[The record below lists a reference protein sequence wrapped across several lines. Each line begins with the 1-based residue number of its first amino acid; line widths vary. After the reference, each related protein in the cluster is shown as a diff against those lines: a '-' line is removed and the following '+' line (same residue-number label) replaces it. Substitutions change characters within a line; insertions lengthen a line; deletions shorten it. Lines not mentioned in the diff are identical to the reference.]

1 MIHEF
6 EVIEKAIGPVIEI
19 EECVK
24 MWRMPGTFGRDYKR
38 ISDYLTSH
46 GAECVDMPYAR
57 YQDMD
62 WEHELSRGKL
72 ATFFSLL
79 TKKWHFF
86 AGMPTA
92 KPLPGEGELKS
103 QVLAS
108 QRYARAVH
116 RGPYQKCSATY
127 KALYDWAKSQGL
139 SLDNEAIECYV
150 NDPHEVDKA
159 DIETVILI
167 PVKSVR

>member
-1 MIHEF
+1 MVMNQEF

-19 EECVK
+19 EECIK
-24 MWRMPGTFGRDYKR
+24 MWRMPATFGRDYKR

-57 YQDMD
+57 YQDMN
-62 WEHELSRGKL
+62 WELELNRGKL

-86 AGMPTA
+86 VGMPTS
-92 KPLPGEGELKS
+92 KTLPGEGALKT

-108 QRYARAVH
+108 QRYARAIH
-116 RGPYQKCSATY
+116 WGPYQKCGVTY
-127 KALYDWAKSQGL
+127 QALYDWVKSQGL
-139 SLDNEAIECYV
+139 SLKNEAIECYI
-150 NDPHEVDKA
+150 NDPHGVDKA
-159 DIETVILI
+159 DLETVILI
-167 PVKSVR
+167 PIQ

>member
-1 MIHEF
+1 MTYEF

-19 EECVK
+19 EEWAKV
-24 MWRMPGTFGRDYKR
+24 WRMPATFGRDYKR
-38 ISDYLTSH
+38 IADYLASH

-62 WEHELSRGKL
+62 WERELNQGKL

-86 AGMPTA
+86 VGMPSSKT
-92 KPLPGEGELKS
+92 LPGEGNLRS

-108 QRYARAVH
+108 RRYARAVH
-116 RGPYQKCSATY
+116 RGPYQKSVITY
-127 KALYDWAKSQGL
+127 KALHEWIKSQGL
-139 SLDNEAIECYV
+139 SLQNEAIECYV

-167 PVKSVR
+167 PLQ